1 LQPFFSLLSSKRF
14 ERLQSGEFVDFFRRQ
29 KLSDRLLKELKTT
42 FLALNAV
49 FKDVEELQV
58 TKPAVKAWLD
68 ELKDAI
74 YDAKHL
80 LDEIAIEALLSELN
94 AKFQTTAS
102 KVRNSSISAFRNS
115 FVQRIEPKIKEILGR
130 LESLAQQNDL
140 IGLKEGVGGKSSER
154 FPTTSLV
161 EESDICGRNDDK
173 ETIIKMLLSDD
184 VSNNE
189 MCVTAMVS
197 MGGISKTTLT
207 QSVCNN
213 DKVKDHFNIDAWVCV
228 SEQFDVFKVTKT
240 IVEAVTSS
248 ISNIKDLNQLQ
259 LQLNECLMRKK
270 FLFVLD
276 DVWNETYDYWGALCK
291 PFKYGAQGS
300 KVIVT
305 TRSDCVV

>member
-74 YDAKHL
+74 YDAKHV

-276 DVWNETYDYWGALCK
+276 YVWNETYDYWGHYANPLNMGHK
-291 PFKYGAQGS
+291 E
-300 KVIVT
+300 V
-305 TRSDCVV
+305 R